1 MQTNPSLTQI
11 SLSVFLPLIIMI
23 DRNDDDYDGH
33 DDGDGNDDDD
43 GKDDDGNDDDDDD
56 KDDDG
61 NA

>member
-23 DRNDDDYDGH
+23 DRNDDDYDGY
-33 DDGDGNDDDD
+33 DDDDGNDD
-43 GKDDDGNDDDDDD
+43 DDDDDD